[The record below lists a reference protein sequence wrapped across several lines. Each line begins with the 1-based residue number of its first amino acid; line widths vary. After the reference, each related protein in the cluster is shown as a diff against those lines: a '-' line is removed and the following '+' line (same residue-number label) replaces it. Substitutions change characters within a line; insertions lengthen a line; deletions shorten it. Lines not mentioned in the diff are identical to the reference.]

1 MIATLTETSI
11 SPNMEQ
17 LKVFKGKMKD
27 SLLYIRSSQCFKAIK
42 RHFGCNKDDTWD
54 SVFNVYQTFTVIGTC
69 VEATTLLSKVTAD
82 MQP

>member
-11 SPNMEQ
+11 SSNMEQ

-27 SLLYIRSSQCFKAIK
+27 SLLYIHSSQCVKAIK
-42 RHFGCNKDDTWD
+42 RHLVCNKDDTWD
-54 SVFNVYQTFTVIGTC
+54 SVFSVYQTFMVIGTC
-69 VEATTLLSKVTAD
+69 LETTTLLSIVTAD